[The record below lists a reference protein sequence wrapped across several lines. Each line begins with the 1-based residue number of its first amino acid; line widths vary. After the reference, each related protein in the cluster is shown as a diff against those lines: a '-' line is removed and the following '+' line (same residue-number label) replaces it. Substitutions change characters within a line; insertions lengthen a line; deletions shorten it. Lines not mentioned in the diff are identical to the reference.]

1 MPVRI
6 FCRGGLEPV
15 PAKNSSPLGGPLPQ
29 LYFTDLSAL
38 RRSVTADGVT
48 HELSADEIAAAESV
62 GLVEGM
68 PFILGRDGTYDHHLN
83 RFLRSCPT
91 MGVRSLNSL
100 RAYARDIVVWMRFL
114 EERRDGRSLWSAD
127 RDDIAAFHEA
137 RRLSEPPFRISASSW
152 NRMVAALDK
161 LYRWAV
167 DEKIITSAPFTY
179 RQLWSRASTSGAVM
193 AVAVN
198 CAKESGARNGDMRF
212 LDLPRYLVFRDV
224 GLRGKLPDGRE
235 DPTWRGRNGERNAL
249 FAELLITTGLRL
261 QEASSLLLNELPEL
275 DMRPDSTARSLGFR
289 LAAATAKGS
298 RGRDIRMPIRL
309 VRQLQDYA
317 GIERENALARA
328 RRSNCIDRIDRSIA
342 VDGYEHR
349 ALRLMDGDRSVR
361 ISLDQLSPSERA
373 RLIDPTTGA
382 PLALWLTEDGRPMP
396 MASWE
401 AVFIRASERCRRFGF
416 GDMQVTPHMLRH
428 SFAVHMLT
436 LLLRE
441 QIGWVVSERS
451 RHLGSAYRRVIGDP
465 LLKLQRLMG
474 HSRIESTYIYLDHLA
489 DSQEI
494 VDAAVG
500 KLGLDV
506 ASEEQ
511 AL

>member
-1 MPVRI
+1 MPA
-6 FCRGGLEPV
+6 
-15 PAKNSSPLGGPLPQ
+15 AKFLPGRARARPGKNFGAFGGPLPQ
-29 LYFTDLSAL
+29 LFFTDLSAL

-48 HELSADEIAAAESV
+48 HELSADEIAAAESI

-68 PFILGRDGTYDHHLN
+68 PFILGRGGTYDHHLN

-114 EERRDGRSLWSAD
+114 EERRDGKSLWSVD

-137 RRLSEPPFRISASSW
+137 RRLSEAPFRISACSW

-161 LYRWAV
+161 LYRWAA
-167 DEKIITSAPFTY
+167 DEKIIPSAPFIY
-179 RQLWSRASTSGAVM
+179 RQLWSRRSTSGAVM
-193 AVAVN
+193 AVVVN

-224 GLRGKLPDGRE
+224 GLRGKLPDGRD

-275 DMRPDSTARSLGFR
+275 DTGPDSTAKSLAFR

-298 RGRDIRMPIRL
+298 RGRDIRMPVRL

-328 RRSNCIDRIDRSIA
+328 RRSSRIRRMNRSIP

-349 ALRLMDGDRSVR
+349 ALRLTDGDRTVR
-361 ISLDQLSPSERA
+361 ISFDQLPPAHRA
-373 RLIDPTTGA
+373 RLFEATTGA
-382 PLALWLTEDGRPMP
+382 PLALWLTEDGLPMP

-401 AVFIRASERCRRFGF
+401 AVFTRASERCGRFGF
-416 GDMQVTPHMLRH
+416 EDMQVTPHTLRH

-489 DSQEI
+489 DSQDI

-500 KLGLDV
+500 KLGLDGV
-506 ASEEQ
+506 SGEP

>member
-1 MPVRI
+1 M
-6 FCRGGLEPV
+6 
-15 PAKNSSPLGGPLPQ
+15 PQ
-29 LYFTDLSAL
+29 LFITDLSAVH
-38 RRSVTADGVT
+38 RSVTVHGT
-48 HELSADEIAAAESV
+48 TYELSSDEIAAPDNV

-68 PFILGRDGTYDHHLN
+68 PFILGSDGAYDHHLN

-91 MGVRSLNSL
+91 MGVRSMNSL

-114 EERRDGRSLWSAD
+114 EERRNGKSLWSAD

-137 RRLSEPPFRISASSW
+137 RRMSEPPFRISASSW
-152 NRMVAALDK
+152 NRMIAALDK

-167 DEKIITSAPFTY
+167 DEKIIADAPFTY
-179 RQLWSRASTSGAVM
+179 RQLWSRASASGAVIAM
-193 AVAVN
+193 AVN
-198 CAKESGARNGDMRF
+198 CAKESGARKGDMRF
-212 LDLPRYLVFRDV
+212 LDMPRYLAFREV
-224 GLRGKLPDGRE
+224 GLRGRLPDGGE

-261 QEASSLLLNELPEL
+261 QEASSLLLSELPAL
-275 DMRPDSTARSLGFR
+275 DTCLGSTVRSLPFR

-309 VRQLQDYA
+309 IGQLHDYVR
-317 GIERENALARA
+317 IERDNALGRV
-328 RRSNCIDRIDRSIA
+328 RRSGRIRRTRSPIP
-342 VDGYEHR
+342 VVQCEHR
-349 ALRLMDGDRSVR
+349 ALRLSDGDRALKVSV
-361 ISLDQLSPSERA
+361 DQVTPLERT
-373 RLIDPTTGA
+373 RLVDAETGV
-382 PLALWLTEDGRPMP
+382 PLALWLTEDGEPMP

-401 AVFIRASERCRRFGF
+401 AVFARASERCRRLGF
-416 GDMQVTPHMLRH
+416 TDMHVTPHMLRH

-441 QIGWVVSERS
+441 QVAWVVSERS
-451 RHLGSAYRRVIGDP
+451 RHLGSAYRRMIGDP

-494 VDAAVG
+494 VDAAAG
-500 KLGLDV
+500 NLGLDV
-506 ASEEQ
+506 TSGELAS
-511 AL
+511 

>member
-1 MPVRI
+1 M
-6 FCRGGLEPV
+6 
-15 PAKNSSPLGGPLPQ
+15 PQ
-29 LYFTDLSAL
+29 LFFTDLSAV
-38 RRSVTADGVT
+38 RRSVTVDGVT
-48 HELSADEIAAAESV
+48 HELSTDEITAAASI

-68 PFILGRDGTYDHHLN
+68 PFILGSDGTYDHHLN

-100 RAYARDIVVWMRFL
+100 RAYAGDIAVWMRFL
-114 EERRDGRSLWSAD
+114 EDRRDGKSLWSAD

-152 NRMVAALDK
+152 NRMIAALDK
-161 LYRWAV
+161 LYRWAA
-167 DEKIITSAPFTY
+167 DEKIIAAAPFSY
-179 RQLWSRASTSGAVM
+179 RQIWSRASTSGAVITM
-193 AVAVN
+193 AVN

-224 GLRGKLPDGRE
+224 GLRGRLPDGRE

-261 QEASSLLLNELPEL
+261 QEASSLLLSELPEL
-275 DMRPDSTARSLGFR
+275 DTCADSTARSLAFR

-309 VRQLQDYA
+309 VGQLQDY
-317 GIERENALARA
+317 GRIERENALARA
-328 RRSNCIDRIDRSIA
+328 RRRDRIHRADRLIPVA
-342 VDGYEHR
+342 GYEHR
-349 ALRLMDGDRSVR
+349 ALRLTDGDRTVRVSV
-361 ISLDQLSPSERA
+361 DQLTPVERT
-373 RLIDPTTGA
+373 RLVEATKGA
-382 PLALWLTEDGRPMP
+382 PLALWLTEGGLPMP

-401 AVFIRASERCRRFGF
+401 AVFTRASERCRRFGF
-416 GDMQVTPHMLRH
+416 ADMHVTPHKLRH
-428 SFAVHMLT
+428 GFAVHMLS

-451 RHLGSAYRRVIGDP
+451 RHYGSAYRRIIGDP

-500 KLGLDV
+500 NLGLDV
-506 ASEEQ
+506 ASGEP
-511 AL
+511 AP

>member
-1 MPVRI
+1 
-6 FCRGGLEPV
+6 
-15 PAKNSSPLGGPLPQ
+15 LPQ
-29 LYFTDLSAL
+29 VFFTDLSAVH
-38 RRSVTADGVT
+38 RSVTVHGAT
-48 HELSADEIAAAESV
+48 YELSSDEIAAADNI

-68 PFILGRDGTYDHHLN
+68 PFILGSDGAYDHHLN

-114 EERRDGRSLWSAD
+114 EERRNGKSLWSAD

-137 RRLSEPPFRISASSW
+137 RRLSAPPFRISASSW
-152 NRMVAALDK
+152 NRMIAALDK
-161 LYRWAV
+161 LYRWAI
-167 DEKIITSAPFTY
+167 DEKIIAAAPFTY
-179 RQLWSRASTSGAVM
+179 RQLWSRASTSGAVIAM
-193 AVAVN
+193 AVN
-198 CAKESGARNGDMRF
+198 CAKERGGRKGDMRF
-212 LDLPRYLVFRDV
+212 LDLPRYLVFREV
-224 GLRGKLPDGRE
+224 GLRGRLPDGRE

-275 DMRPDSTARSLGFR
+275 DARPDSLARSLPFR

-309 VRQLQDYA
+309 IGQLQDYVR
-317 GIERENALARA
+317 IERENSLARA
-328 RRSNCIDRIDRSIA
+328 PRSGRIRRTHSPIPAI
-342 VDGYEHR
+342 GYDHR
-349 ALRLMDGDRSVR
+349 ALRLNDGDCAVRTSV
-361 ISLDQLSPSERA
+361 DQLTPSERT
-373 RLIDPTTGA
+373 RLVDATTGL
-382 PLALWLTEDGRPMP
+382 PLALWLTEDGEPMP

-401 AVFIRASERCRRFGF
+401 AVFTRASERCRRFGF
-416 GDMQVTPHMLRH
+416 EDMHVTPHMLRH

-441 QIGWVVSERS
+441 QINWVVSERS
-451 RHLGSAYRRVIGDP
+451 QHLGSAYRRMIGDP

-500 KLGLDV
+500 NLGLDV
-506 ASEEQ
+506 ASMEL
-511 AL
+511 AP

>member
-1 MPVRI
+1 M
-6 FCRGGLEPV
+6 
-15 PAKNSSPLGGPLPQ
+15 PQ

-38 RRSVTADGVT
+38 RRSVTVNGVT
-48 HELSADEIAAAESV
+48 HELSADERAATQSV
-62 GLVEGM
+62 GLIEAM
-68 PFILGRDGTYDHHLN
+68 PFVLGRDGAYDHHLN
-83 RFLRSCPT
+83 RFFRSCPT
-91 MGVRSLNSL
+91 MGVRSLNSI

-114 EERRDGRSLWSAD
+114 EERRDGKSLWWAD
-127 RDDIAAFHEA
+127 RDDVAAFHET
-137 RRLSEPPFRISASSW
+137 RRLSGPPFRISASSW
-152 NRMVAALDK
+152 NRMIAALDK

-167 DEKIITSAPFTY
+167 DERIIAAAPFTY
-179 RQLWSRASTSGAVM
+179 RQLWSRASTSRAVM
-193 AVAVN
+193 TVAVN

-224 GLRGKLPDGRE
+224 GLRGRLPDGRE

-261 QEASSLLLNELPEL
+261 QEASSLLLTELPKL
-275 DMRPDSTARSLGFR
+275 DARRDPAARSLAFR

-298 RGRDIRMPIRL
+298 RGRDIRIPIR
-309 VRQLQDYA
+309 VIRQLQGYTR
-317 GIERENALARA
+317 IERENALTRTP
-328 RRSNCIDRIDRSIA
+328 RSSRIPRIEHSIQVA
-342 VDGYEHR
+342 AHEHR
-349 ALRLMDGDRSVR
+349 ALRLIDGDRTVRVSV
-361 ISLDQLSPSERA
+361 DQLKPPERT
-373 RLIDPTTGA
+373 RLVEATTGA
-382 PLALWLTEDGRPMP
+382 PLALWLTEDGLPIP

-401 AVFIRASERCRRFGF
+401 AVFVRASERCRRFGVA
-416 GDMQVTPHMLRH
+416 DMHVTPHMLRH

-436 LLLRE
+436 LLLHE

-451 RHLGSAYRRVIGDP
+451 RHLGSAYRRMIGDP

-500 KLGLDV
+500 KLGLD
-506 ASEEQ
+506 ATSGEL
-511 AL
+511 AA